1 METKKEKQI
10 VPKGET
16 YRAVFYFFE
25 KLANL
30 ETDNLSLI
38 LNIHGSMQLLQDG
51 APVDSSIEDKWQ
63 DALTQTEKE
72 IGKNNKRKFTQH
84 VAFNLIK
91 IFYEENSAKPGELK
105 DIMNHI
111 EKNENPVDQYWEE
124 AWKRAKTDKEGV
136 VLTSLIRDKNG
147 FLKKK

>member
-10 VPKGET
+10 VPKGEI

-25 KLANL
+25 KLAYP

-38 LNIHGSMQLLQDG
+38 LNIHGSMQLLQDRV
-51 APVDSSIEDKWQ
+51 PVDSSIEDKWQ

-72 IGKNNKRKFTQH
+72 IGKNNKSTFTRR

-91 IFYEENSAKPGELK
+91 IFYEENSAKPRELK
-105 DIMNHI
+105 DIMNRI

-124 AWKRAKTDKEGV
+124 AWQRAKTDKEGV
-136 VLTSLIRDKNG
+136 VLMSLIRDKNG
-147 FLKKK
+147 FLKRR